1 MGDRT
6 SHAPGTFCW
15 VDLATSDAGA
25 AKSFYSELFGWQA
38 EDVPAEAGTY
48 TMFRLD
54 GKDVAACFEQGEAG
68 GDGVPPHWN
77 SYVTVGD
84 VDASVAKAAVLGGSV
99 LMPAQD
105 VEGTGRMAVIADPT
119 GAAFALWEPRGQ
131 IGASLVN
138 APGALCWNDLG
149 TTDPDAAWAFY
160 RELFGW
166 TIEDASEED
175 NPMRYRT
182 IHNGESTNGSIH
194 LQGEQERG
202 VPPNWLVYFATA
214 DLEATN
220 SKLGELGGTVFVPP
234 LAVPAGGRVSVV
246 TDPQG
251 AALGLFEGPLDP

>member
-1 MGDRT
+1 M
-6 SHAPGTFCW
+6 PG
-15 VDLATSDAGA
+15 
-25 AKSFYSELFGWQA
+25 
-38 EDVPAEAGTY
+38 EAGTY

-54 GKDVAACFEQGEAG
+54 GKDVAACFEQGDGG

-84 VDASVAKAAVLGGSV
+84 VDAAVSRAAELGGSV
-99 LMPAQD
+99 LMH
-105 VEGTGRMAVIADPT
+105 VGRMAVIADPT
-119 GAAFALWEPRGQ
+119 GAAFALWEPRDQ
-131 IGASLVN
+131 IGATLVN

-166 TIEDASEED
+166 TIDDASEED
-175 NPMRYRT
+175 PMRYRT

-202 VPPNWLVYFATA
+202 APPNWLVYFATA
-214 DLEATN
+214 DLEDTN
-220 SKLGELGGTVFVPP
+220 SKLGELGGTVIVPP

-251 AALGLFEGPLDP
+251 AAMGLFEGPLDP